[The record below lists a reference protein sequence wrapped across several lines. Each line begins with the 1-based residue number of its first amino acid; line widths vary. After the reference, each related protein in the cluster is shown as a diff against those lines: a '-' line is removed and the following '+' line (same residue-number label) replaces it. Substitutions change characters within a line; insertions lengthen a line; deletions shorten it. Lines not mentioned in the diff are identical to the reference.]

1 MKFPLEHFRHWPE
14 QSDSLVIIWE
24 SSWRR
29 EEIPEEGRRA
39 NTVSVFKGEE
49 EELGN
54 YTAASSAWK
63 AKTVIQ

>member
-14 QSDSLVIIWE
+14 QSDSLVVIQE

-39 NTVSVFKGEE
+39 NTVAVFKEGEAGLG
-49 EELGN
+49 ELH
-54 YTAASSAWK
+54 SS
-63 AKTVIQ
+63 QFSM